1 MPTDKPKLK
10 ANIGIVYGMGKTN
23 AGRKRRELRT
33 SEGRS
38 KNGQDRDARVNHLI
52 PTKSSK
58 CDKNILKI
66 SVAIVVRVGVR
77 GGGSVLPRCRYGHDP
92 CVCLPTPSPE
102 RTSAIYSTTG
112 SPQVHDFLVLDLVG
126 LLQCHQPWFDSRET
140 GDHIPNHPMVVWVQ
154 MRTTKRVCRDSH
166 GVGAI
171 DSNLEL
177 RDDQGTDIA
186 GLRG

>member
-66 SVAIVVRVGVR
+66 SVAVVVRVGVR
-77 GGGSVLPRCRYGHDP
+77 GGGWFYLGVNTGMTLVSARPHRRQN
-92 CVCLPTPSPE
+92 E
-102 RTSAIYSTTG
+102 RGQYTQPQEALKSMTFSCSTSSACFSAISLGLILEKPATTF
-112 SPQVHDFLVLDLVG
+112 Q
-126 LLQCHQPWFDSRET
+126 
-140 GDHIPNHPMVVWVQ
+140 
-154 MRTTKRVCRDSH
+154 TTLWLSGYK
-166 GVGAI
+166 
-171 DSNLEL
+171 
-177 RDDQGTDIA
+177 
-186 GLRG
+186 